1 MRARYTNLDGTTPDK
16 SPLDMLK
23 WQVGDRLLG
32 KRRKAGAPFVTPR
45 RENDG
50 AVVRSSAASLTW
62 IGHATFALRLGGK
75 LVLTDPVLGDRIQGV
90 IRRLSP
96 PGLDREAIGK
106 VDVVTVSHDHY
117 DHLDLPSLR
126 RIGPEA
132 TYVVPEGCGALLRD
146 AGLPKVVELAR
157 WAEASVEGLRVRLVP
172 AQHWCMRAPWDRN
185 TRLWGGFV
193 IEGPEGKAYHAG
205 DTAFAEDVFTRIGE
219 EEPGIDW
226 AMMPIG
232 AYDPE
237 WFMKPQ
243 HIGPEDAVRAFRL
256 TGARSF
262 VAMHWGT
269 FRLTDEPI
277 GEPPVRLRA
286 AWADAGLDPSRLFV
300 PDVGETRRLPFPR

>member
-1 MRARYTNLDGTTPDK
+1 MAVKYTNLDGTTPDK
-16 SPLDMLK
+16 GPLDMLK

-32 KRRKAGAPFVTPR
+32 KRRRPGPSFSTPH

-50 AVVRSSAASLTW
+50 TAVRDLATSLTW
-62 IGHATFALRLGGK
+62 IGHATFAMRLGGK

-90 IRRLSP
+90 VKRLSR
-96 PGLDREAIGK
+96 PGLELGSIGP
-106 VDVVTVSHDHY
+106 VDVVTVSHDHF

-132 TYVVPEGCGALLRD
+132 TYVVPLGCGKLLRD
-146 AGLPKVVELAR
+146 VGLPKVIELDR
-157 WAEASVEGLRVRLVP
+157 WESTHVGELRIALVP
-172 AQHWCMRAPWDRN
+172 AQHWCMRAPWDKN

-193 IEGPEGKAYHAG
+193 YESAEGKAYHAG
-205 DTAFAEDVFTRIGE
+205 DTAFSEQVFRAIGE
-219 EEPGIDW
+219 REPGIDW

-243 HIGPEDAVRAFRL
+243 HIGPEDAIEAHRL
-256 TGARSF
+256 LGAKHF

-269 FRLTDEPI
+269 FRLTDEPM
-277 GEPPVRLRA
+277 GEPPMRLRQEWQRRA
-286 AWADAGLDPSRLFV
+286 LETERLWV
-300 PDVGETRRLPFPR
+300 VDLGETRTLAR